1 MYSRN
6 GDKKTELIVK
16 ARFLLDE
23 AKHRLEY
30 TVDFSQIS
38 DNIAIFVFKTLME
51 MYRRKLWHLLTQFEF
66 FVK

>member
-1 MYSRN
+1 MYSKN

-16 ARFLLDE
+16 ARFLLDK

-38 DNIAIFVFKTLME
+38 DYIAIFVFKTLME
-51 MYRRKLWHLLTQFEF
+51 IYRRKLWHLLTQFEF
-66 FVK
+66 L